1 MPVPAEIF
9 AEAISLKQV
18 VFTCMTIGFL
28 IVAVPMAIRFSWM
41 DKVCI
46 AGIMFMAINPVDV
59 TFFSHTNY
67 RGDIRGIEFGITD
80 WLTITLV
87 FAMLWAPR
95 WRKRKLHTRHPSQVW
110 MLLYLALCVF
120 SIVSALVPQLA
131 FFGVTKLLRAY
142 ATFWIAYNFIRSED
156 DLRFIIWC
164 VVGLTFYSFSQV
176 LMDKYVYGV
185 YPPRGSFPHQNGL
198 ATFQNM
204 MNFILFAFLMQD
216 SARLFDKRT
225 RLYWAAF
232 GAGVL
237 TTVATLSRGGI
248 ATMVIGCAMI
258 LLLSFLLKQH
268 SAKIRKKIAAIGIMF
283 LLSIPALVVV
293 LPEVIKRFESAPVES
308 GESRQTANLASEEMG
323 DDYFFGVGLNNYS
336 YAINYMPYGE
346 NLADLDRGIAHH
358 IFWLHYAELGILG
371 VILFVLMT
379 GTFMWV
385 ALRFIL
391 KRRDGLERVFAIGVL
406 AAFVVNWLIGTLEW
420 NFRIIQITIIYFML
434 AGFVSSLDRVE
445 RQRIK
450 NKKNIRPGMMP
461 RQGRT
466 AFPLPV
472 SKRQSHSHQRSRH
485 LNARNSPSSALK
497 EPYAARKLKP
507 RR

>member
-1 MPVPAEIF
+1 MPLPAEIF

-18 VFTCMTIGFL
+18 VFACMTIGFL

-46 AGIMFMAINPVDV
+46 AGIMFMAINPIDV
-59 TFFSHTNY
+59 TFFSYTNY

-87 FAMLWAPR
+87 IAMLWAPR
-95 WRKRKLHTRHPSQVW
+95 WRKRKLHIRHPNQVW
-110 MLLYLALCVF
+110 MLLYLALCAF
-120 SIVSALVPQLA
+120 SIVSALVPQFA

-142 ATFWIAYNFIRSED
+142 ATFWIAYNFIRSEE

-176 LMDKYVYGV
+176 LMDKYVRGV

-204 MNFILFAFLMQD
+204 MNFIIFAFLMQD

-225 RLYWAAF
+225 LFYWAAF

-237 TTVATLSRGGI
+237 TTLATLSRGGI
-248 ATMVIGCAMI
+248 ATMIIGCVMI
-258 LLLSFLLKQH
+258 VLLSFLLRQH
-268 SAKIRKKIAAIGIMF
+268 PAKIKKKFAALGIMLF
-283 LLSIPALVVV
+283 LSIPALAVV

-308 GESRQTANLASEEMG
+308 GESRHEANLSSAQMG
-323 DDYFFGVGLNNYS
+323 DDYFFGVGINNYS
-336 YAINYMPYGE
+336 YAINYLHYGE
-346 NLADLDRGIAHH
+346 NLSQLDRGIAHH

-371 VILFVLMT
+371 VILYILLT
-379 GTFMWV
+379 GTFMWI

-391 KRRDGLERVFAIGVL
+391 QRRDGLERVFAIGVL
-406 AAFVVNWLIGTLEW
+406 TAFAINWLIGTLEW
-420 NFRIIQITIIYFML
+420 NFRIIQITLAYFML

-450 NKKNIRPGMMP
+450 KKKSIRHRMAF
-461 RQGRT
+461 RQGRKV
-466 AFPLPV
+466 FPVPQ
-472 SKRQSHSHQRSRH
+472 RQTVQHQRARH
-485 LNARNSPSSALK
+485 ESGRYS
-497 EPYAARKLKP
+497 
-507 RR
+507 

>member
-1 MPVPAEIF
+1 MTLPAEIF

-18 VFTCMTIGFL
+18 VFVCMTVGFL

-59 TFFSHTNY
+59 TFFSFTNY

-87 FAMLWAPR
+87 IAMHWAPR
-95 WRKRKLHTRHPSQVW
+95 WRKQKLHTRHPAQVW

-120 SIVSALVPQLA
+120 SIVSALVPQFA

-176 LMDKYVYGV
+176 LMDKYVRGV

-248 ATMVIGCAMI
+248 ATMIIGCAMI
-258 LLLSFLLKQH
+258 VLLSFLLKQH
-268 SAKIRKKIAAIGIMF
+268 PAKIKKKFAALGIM
-283 LLSIPALVVV
+283 LMLSIPALAVV

-308 GESRQTANLASEEMG
+308 GESRHAANLASANMG

-346 NLADLDRGIAHH
+346 YLSSIDRGIAHH

-371 VILFVLMT
+371 VVLYILMT

-391 KRRDGLERVFAIGVL
+391 KRRDGLERVFAIGVFT
-406 AAFVVNWLIGTLEW
+406 AFAVNWLIGTLEW
-420 NFRIIQITIIYFML
+420 NFRIIQITIVYFML

-450 NKKNIRPGMMP
+450 KNARHRMTF

-466 AFPLPV
+466 ALPV
-472 SKRQSHSHQRSRH
+472 PQRHSHSHQRTRH
-485 LNARNSPSSALK
+485 VRDRYS
-497 EPYAARKLKP
+497 
-507 RR
+507 